1 LYGRLSFFLY
11 EILFGG
17 DFVSYDYTYVSNH
30 RKELS
35 ITQALREQIYEDIWS
50 EPLYKVAK
58 KYNLS
63 SAPLKRRCQECWDIP
78 VPDADYWP
86 KLYAGRKKIRP
97 KLPMPPAEFARE
109 FVSGYAISFIPLE
122 DIPSAELY
130 TEEPLFVFSERTKK
144 ILEEAEK
151 NLSVPF
157 AIIDPTHGYKRLIE
171 SEKIEPGSKCYRG
184 LRILFSLSKIVNEFE
199 GRSYAPDAN
208 RSGHLFAEYMELC
221 HQHWCYHMDLD
232 PKTGKLSLSFFWS
245 KWGYDYHDETAAYR
259 MIFADKEDLPLEEQ
273 VATIFH
279 TLMVESGKKIQEEEL
294 ERRAAIIRK
303 ANAERAKKLK
313 PFIDEE
319 NKKVENALKDATAYY
334 DAQKI
339 RAYAAAYYE
348 KNSPLFVSQPRLKE
362 YYEWLQKRADWLDPL
377 IENDYDRFLSPQ

>member
-1 LYGRLSFFLY
+1 M
-11 EILFGG
+11 
-17 DFVSYDYTYVSNH
+17 SYDYTYISNH

-58 KYNLS
+58 KYNLT

-86 KLYAGRKKIRP
+86 RVYAGRKIKRP
-97 KLPMPPAEFARE
+97 KLPMPPAAFARE
-109 FVSGYAISFIPLE
+109 FVSEYAISFIPLE

-144 ILEEAEK
+144 KLEEAE
-151 NLSVPF
+151 NDLSVPVTIADSSF
-157 AIIDPTHGYKRLIE
+157 DYNNLIG
-171 SEKIEPGSKCYRG
+171 SEKIKPSKEQYRG
-184 LRILFSLSKIVNEFE
+184 LCILYSLSKIVNEFE
-199 GRSYAPDAN
+199 GRSRAPDAN
-208 RSGHLFAEYMELC
+208 RAGHLFAGYVELC

-232 PKTGKLSLSFFWS
+232 SKTGKLSLSFFWS
-245 KWGYDYHDETAAYR
+245 RWGYDYHNETAAYR

-273 VATIFH
+273 IVTIFH

-294 ERRAAIIRK
+294 ERRADVIRK

-319 NKKVENALKDATAYY
+319 NKKVEKALKDATAYY

-348 KNSPLFVSQPRLKE
+348 KNSSLFGSQPRLKE
-362 YYEWLQKRADWLDPL
+362 YYDWLQKRADWLDPM